1 MIIKQTNLLKKM
13 KNYFEIK
20 DQDLINKLI
29 IIINSKKYEID
40 VQSIIFFFQS
50 FQLDNDMWN
59 NIFSEE
65 NVRFSSGEIDIENIK
80 KKLEYLKKNKIYD
93 YNEANYY
100 SKFFTSL
107 YNKRKAIDFLLEK
120 TSKDNKKLY
129 DKIEPSNRTL
139 TIKDIEE
146 TEKCVKI
153 FDKIK
158 KLKDNLLKFEK
169 I

>member
-50 FQLDNDMWN
+50 FQLDNNMWN

-65 NVRFSSGEIDIENIK
+65 NVRFSSGEIDIED
-80 KKLEYLKKNKIYD
+80 LKKNQNI
-93 YNEANYY
+93 
-100 SKFFTSL
+100 
-107 YNKRKAIDFLLEK
+107 
-120 TSKDNKKLY
+120 
-129 DKIEPSNRTL
+129 
-139 TIKDIEE
+139 
-146 TEKCVKI
+146 
-153 FDKIK
+153 
-158 KLKDNLLKFEK
+158 
-169 I
+169 

>member
-50 FQLDNDMWN
+50 FQLDNNMWN

-65 NVRFSSGEIDIENIK
+65 NVRFSSGEIDIED
-80 KKLEYLKKNKIYD
+80 LKKN
-93 YNEANYY
+93 
-100 SKFFTSL
+100 
-107 YNKRKAIDFLLEK
+107 
-120 TSKDNKKLY
+120 
-129 DKIEPSNRTL
+129 
-139 TIKDIEE
+139 
-146 TEKCVKI
+146 
-153 FDKIK
+153 
-158 KLKDNLLKFEK
+158 
-169 I
+169 